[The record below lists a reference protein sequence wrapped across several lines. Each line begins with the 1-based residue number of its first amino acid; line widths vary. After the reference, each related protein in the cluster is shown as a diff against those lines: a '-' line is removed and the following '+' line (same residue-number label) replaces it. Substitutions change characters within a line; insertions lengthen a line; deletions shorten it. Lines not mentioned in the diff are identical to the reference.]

1 MTSNFPGSAR
11 VARKIER
18 VIGKPKQR
26 PVDVDLI
33 VGIVS
38 LSIGLPLIV
47 ALIARAL

>member
-1 MTSNFPGSAR
+1 MTSNFPGSDR

-18 VIGKPKQR
+18 TLGRQR
-26 PVDVDLI
+26 RRSIDVDVI